1 MANTV
6 LTVRQGESK
15 YIKWTVTTSAGVPV
29 DVSGV
34 TAAAIA
40 YKKTVRLFTIAN
52 ASFDKSGGSSGI
64 LRALGTFA
72 TAGIWELSLTMTFVS
87 SGIVDISKATL
98 IVIPE
103 DPPAVVP

>member
-72 TAGIWELSLTMTFVS
+72 TAGIWELALTITFL
-87 SGIVDISKATL
+87 SGIIDISKATL
-98 IVIPE
+98 VVIPE